1 MTAITQ
7 KLEQAYKQAPWRTQ
21 VQWSGMFLLVVI
33 SFVMVAGLYL
43 SISAQAATA
52 GLDIQDLQVQK
63 DETTRRMADL
73 RNQLAY
79 LTSDQVMEKRAK
91 DLGFNL
97 NRIDDPTY
105 LIIPNYAGRE
115 LASMAPPPGLD
126 MIPSPVL
133 RPAYIQSL
141 WEWLFQGVLSYS
153 DPSLGANQ

>member
-7 KLEQAYKQAPWRTQ
+7 KLEQAYKPAPGRTQ

-91 DLGFNL
+91 DLGFKL